1 MSDGKFNTGQQLE
14 EIGWRQGSIVKAED
28 IIQLLEK
35 SSKDFCDKCILI
47 IASQSCD
54 ITNFNVEDDPILEL
68 SIGRVVKEQN
78 GNCTFNKNA
87 RILHTELK
95 CKSKNST
102 VSEDIFVELKACEK
116 IQVDKSKFLSISPDR
131 KRILANEQL
140 KGYVSW
146 LAARYSRPALPT
158 AFNDRISMVDPKNKR
173 KNKAKSANDLLL
185 GIYVEIIPDKEI
197 PDGETYMVNLL
208 GLVSANFSGDIK
220 KVEAAIDGYA
230 EILTKAGMDV
240 KTAISGED
248 KVSIADINRFKRFYY
263 DDLSFRN
270 GSVLPPETKF

>member
-1 MSDGKFNTGQQLE
+1 MSDEKCNIGQQLE
-14 EIGWRQGSIVKAED
+14 EIGWRQGSIVKSED
-28 IIQLLEK
+28 IIQLIGK
-35 SSKDFCDKCILI
+35 RSKDFGDECILI

-54 ITNFNVEDDPILEL
+54 ITNFKVEDDPILEL
-68 SIGRVVKEQN
+68 SIGRVVKAQN

-95 CKSKNST
+95 YKSNNST
-102 VSEDIFVELKACEK
+102 VSEDVFVELKACEK
-116 IQVDKSKFLSISPDR
+116 IQIDKSMFLDICPDG
-131 KRILANEQL
+131 KRILVNEQL
-140 KGYVSW
+140 KGYVGW

-158 AFNDRISMVDPKNKR
+158 AFNDRISKVDPKNKR

-197 PDGETYMVNLL
+197 SDDQVYMVNLL
-208 GLVSANFSGDIK
+208 GLVPANFSGDVK
-220 KVEAAIDGYA
+220 KVKAAIDGYS

-240 KTAISGED
+240 TVAISGED
-248 KVSIADINRFKRFYY
+248 QVSIADIKRFKRFYY

-270 GSVLPPETKF
+270 DSELPPETNL